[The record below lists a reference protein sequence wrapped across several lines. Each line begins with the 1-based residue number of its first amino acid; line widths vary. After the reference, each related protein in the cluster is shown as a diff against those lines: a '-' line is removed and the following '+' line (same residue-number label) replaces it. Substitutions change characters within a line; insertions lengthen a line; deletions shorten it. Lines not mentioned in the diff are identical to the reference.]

1 MEQATCL
8 YEETMR
14 ELDEVAAETM
24 RELDEVAAAEA
35 AAAAAA
41 AKENHQDMQGFL
53 FPAP

>member
-35 AAAAAA
+35 AAAA
-41 AKENHQDMQGFL
+41 KENHQDMQGFL